1 MAPPPWDVTYSKAF
15 MGDILRVTSKAN
27 DMTGFKWAP
36 TKKPDV
42 DLMKTTLTNIKECV
56 KSMSTKSV
64 DD

>member
-36 TKKPDV
+36 TKEKQMSSLDENHTH
-42 DLMKTTLTNIKECV
+42 KTY
-56 KSMSTKSV
+56 
-64 DD
+64 